1 MLVLP
6 TFPTSSMITGTMPA
20 APEVSPNLWRW
31 LKKSDSPTL
40 STGKDFKP
48 VLPKFLIED
57 ILCTHAVCVCN
68 KWAGKVF
75 ASLIKLSILSNTKL
89 GNQLCSKTLLCE
101 QQFIVVSAYHSK
113 AILHVYGSKFTI
125 GKLTV
130 SVRTHFRGQTYMVF
144 TCVMCSLVFAW
155 GACSRCVSAYFGVA

>member
-101 QQFIVVSAYHSK
+101 QQFIVVSAYHSQSYTSCLRFK
-113 AILHVYGSKFTI
+113 IYHRKTNCFCTNTLPRTNVYGI
-125 GKLTV
+125 YLC
-130 SVRTHFRGQTYMVF
+130 HVF
-144 TCVMCSLVFAW
+144 L
-155 GACSRCVSAYFGVA
+155 GVCMGGL